1 MENPVVK
8 AIILAVTIFMLGGVV
23 AYSIWN
29 YNTGTDA
36 TKAANKSIGNSI
48 TQMTEQTY
56 AMYDN
61 MEIKGSEVINAV
73 KNFKEDGE
81 AGKIGIK
88 IATGENAQGTWYYN
102 SFNSSKLTPVSTDI
116 SKLYDSS
123 SGNSLFVNPNG
134 TFKGTLQRDTN
145 NTIRA
150 IIFTQK

>member
-8 AIILAVTIFMLGGVV
+8 AIVLAVTMFMLGGVV
-23 AYSIWN
+23 LYSVMN

-36 TKAANKSIGNSI
+36 TKAANKNISNSI

-56 AMYDN
+56 SMYDN

-88 IATGENAQGTWYYN
+88 VITGENSTGTWYYN
-102 SFNSSKLTPVSTDI
+102 SFTSSKLNPVSSDV
-116 SKLYDSS
+116 SKLFDSS
-123 SGNSLFVNPNG
+123 SGNNAFVNPNG

-145 NTIRA
+145 NAIRA

>member
-1 MENPVVK
+1 LESPVVK
-8 AIILAVTIFMLGGVV
+8 AIILAVTIFMIGGVV

-36 TKAANKSIGNSI
+36 TKAANNRLGNSI
-48 TQMTEQTY
+48 TQMEEQTY

-61 MEIKGSEVINAV
+61 IEIKGSEVINAV

-88 IATGENAQGTWYYN
+88 IVTGENVAGTWYYN
-102 SFNSSKLTPVSTDI
+102 SFNSSKLTAVSTDI
-116 SKLYDSS
+116 SKLHDSS
-123 SGNSLFVNPNG
+123 SGNVYFVNPNG
-134 TFKGTLQRDTN
+134 IFKGTLQRDTN

-150 IIFTQK
+150 IIFNQK